1 MKIRDGCRGLM
12 NSTPSIDT
20 YSILFCSVFSRK
32 KRKIRK
38 ILFQFSE
45 RDRSWSPY
53 SQYFFSSPS
62 LLLST
67 PATYTLL
74 HNDPAGLKPGTAA
87 SAVWLNFKYS
97 MTPIQYLKDDADS
110 SHQKKLYCTYSLSC
124 TLSTQLPLPG
134 GWYRLFPPEQLQ
146 WGLYCMY
153 SITLCCT
160 LSTRWPLYLEND
172 AYCSH

>member
-1 MKIRDGCRGLM
+1 M

-20 YSILFCSVFSRK
+20 YTVVFYSAPYFQGKKEKSGKYSFSFLRETEAEARILSIF
-32 KRKIRK
+32 
-38 ILFQFSE
+38 
-45 RDRSWSPY
+45 
-53 SQYFFSSPS
+53 FFSIFIALYPCD
-62 LLLST
+62 LYVIT
-67 PATYTLL
+67 V

-134 GWYRLFPPEQLQ
+134 G
-146 WGLYCMY
+146 
-153 SITLCCT
+153 
-160 LSTRWPLYLEND
+160 
-172 AYCSH
+172 